1 MTATSAQVRA
11 TNISEN
17 IVNLPNLF
25 GKTSGAEIMV

>member
-1 MTATSAQVRA
+1 MTATSAQVA

-17 IVNLPNLF
+17 IVHLPNLF